1 MTGPLLDCIVV
12 GGGPAGLTAALYLA
26 RFRRRVCVI
35 DAGASRA
42 AWIPVSHNQ
51 PLFPGGISGTE
62 ILGRMKEHLT
72 HLGSEILADKA
83 IALARI
89 DQGFL
94 VELAKEAAAAR
105 TLLLATGVVNHQP
118 DMSAQLHGDAV
129 AAGLIRYCPICD
141 GFEAKHQKIV
151 VLGRGPH
158 GVREA
163 LFLRTYSQDV
173 TLFCDPSAI
182 DDRSSTQLAASGISL
197 IEQPV
202 ACLTVDQ
209 AKILIQTA
217 SGRAPPVRHP
227 LSGVGLQQ
235 QYGPFFV
242 FGRFALQSG
251 MHFRRFA
258 SDDECGGSLRCRR
271 RRAGP
276 RSDQRRLRPSR
287 HRRNC
292 HP

>member
-1 MTGPLLDCIVV
+1 MDSSFTQSAAF
-12 GGGPAGLTAALYLA
+12 PA
-26 RFRRRVCVI
+26 
-35 DAGASRA
+35 
-42 AWIPVSHNQ
+42 
-51 PLFPGGISGTE
+51 GISGTE
-62 ILGRMKEHLT
+62 ILGRMREHLT
-72 HLGSEILADKA
+72 HLGTEILADKA

-94 VELAKEAAAAR
+94 VELAEEAAAAR

-118 DMSAQLHGDAV
+118 DMSAQLHRDAV

-182 DDRSSTQLAASGISL
+182 DDCSSRQLAAAGISL

-209 AKILIQTA
+209 AKILIETA
-217 SGRAPPVRHP
+217 SGARLRFDTL
-227 LSGVGLQQ
+227 LSGFGLQQ
-235 QYGPFFV
+235 QHGPIFV

-251 MHFRRFA
+251 MYSRRFA
-258 SDDECGGSLRCRR
+258 SDDECRGSLRCRR
-271 RRAGP
+271 RRAGA

-287 HRRNC
+287 HRRNRN
-292 HP
+292 P